1 MTYHQTEYDDLLELA
16 WKLPDKAQ
24 LLLRQGCR
32 HAERSSLINEP
43 EAEVFGPALLE
54 RPFDF
59 YGRPSPWQNSSAGD
73 PISTCAARILSH
85 VGPLSLCKVYPNASI
100 TRLIPGCVWSP

>member
-1 MTYHQTEYDDLLELA
+1 MTYHQTEYDDLLELVR
-16 WKLPDKAQ
+16 KLPDKAQ

-59 YGRPSPWQNSSAGD
+59 YGRPSPGKTHRPVTPSRRALPAFFRTSG
-73 PISTCAARILSH
+73 R
-85 VGPLSLCKVYPNASI
+85 
-100 TRLIPGCVWSP
+100 

>member
-1 MTYHQTEYDDLLELA
+1 MTSWSWV

-32 HAERSSLINEP
+32 RAERSSLINEP

-73 PISTCAARILSH
+73 PISTCTARILSH
-85 VGPLSLCKVYPNASI
+85 RRAAKSLQGLPQ
-100 TRLIPGCVWSP
+100 RLHHPTDLRMRLVTLIQIG